1 MTKHQITGQKG
12 ELLARQY
19 FEHHDYEILGT
30 NRRFGHLEL
39 DIIAMK
45 SKMLHFIEVKTLAEG
60 SAGLPEESVNRKKM
74 LHLLKAA
81 ELYMM
86 AEQYHGPIQFDI
98 LAIVLK
104 DPEPEYFLLEDVYL

>member
-19 FEHHDYEILGT
+19 FERMDYEILGT

-39 DIIAMK
+39 DIIAK
-45 SKMLHFIEVKTLAEG
+45 KNEMLHFIEVKTLAEG

-74 LHLLKAA
+74 LNLVKAA
-81 ELYMM
+81 EMYMI
-86 AEQYHGPIQFDI
+86 AEQYNGPIQFDV
-98 LAIVLK
+98 LAIVIK